1 VRKKTSNTPPYVP
14 RKGLHA
20 VLDFA
25 QRLKTGDQL
34 LREDLHK
41 RGVSAHWTYPALA
54 SLRFL
59 GLLDASDHLTGLHI
73 AYDPENPDKSAQK
86 TIIRKAYHEFFSQV
100 DIPLSN
106 LQSARERFMKIYDL
120 SERVTNSAF
129 PIFAYLTEEAGI
141 QLVDSERKGTESKP
155 ELRPDIIDE
164 DKVVSSSTNLEYP
177 VQIRHL
183 GYQVVINLQV
193 TKFTSEKDLMKMIRT
208 ANRAV
213 HLMKKAGDKYG

>member
-1 VRKKTSNTPPYVP
+1 MRKKTSSTPPYVP
-14 RKGLHA
+14 RKGLRA
-20 VLDFA
+20 VLDFS
-25 QRLKTGDQL
+25 QRLKTGDIL

-73 AYDPENPDKSAQK
+73 AYAPENPDKSAQK
-86 TIIRKAYHEFFSQV
+86 HIIRKAYNAFFSKV
-100 DIPLSN
+100 DIPLSD
-106 LQSARERFMKIYDL
+106 LQSVRERFMNIYDL

-129 PIFAYLTEEAGI
+129 PIFVYLTDEAGI
-141 QLVDSERKGTESKP
+141 RLVDSEKKTAEKKHAASP
-155 ELRPDIIDE
+155 PPVDE

-193 TKFTSEKDLMKMIRT
+193 TKFTTEKDLMKMIRT

-213 HLMKKAGDKYG
+213 HLMKKAGDKNG